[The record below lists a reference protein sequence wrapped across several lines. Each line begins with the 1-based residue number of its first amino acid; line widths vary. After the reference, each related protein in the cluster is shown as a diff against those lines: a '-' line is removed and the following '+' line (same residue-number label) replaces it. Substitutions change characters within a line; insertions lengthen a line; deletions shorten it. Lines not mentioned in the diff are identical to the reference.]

1 MRKIISF
8 THATLDGYID
18 DPHEWSFQYSDE
30 ELQGY
35 GLEMTLAA
43 DALLLGRITY
53 EGMAQAWPTRG
64 GNPFADH
71 VNSITKYV
79 VASQPVDTTA
89 WDPTMVIAGPDV
101 LDEVSRLKQAEGG
114 DLLIW
119 GTGELTDAL
128 AAAGLLD
135 EYRICTSPVIK
146 GGGEPLFR
154 PASAGTVELL
164 DTKILPPAPSSTP
177 TAPPQP
183 PDPNRATRREPDKK
197 DEITTSRVGRAAS
210 SARRIRRWPL
220 GPVRPLMARC
230 RPVGRVRR
238 RRAGR
243 VRGRRLVRG
252 GPRRRRGLGGR
263 RRRRGVAR
271 RSAA

>member
-1 MRKIISF
+1 LSLLYKTDAVGTPKKPAVRKIICF

-18 DPHEWSFQYSDE
+18 EPQEWSFQYSNE
-30 ELQGY
+30 EVQDY

-79 VASQPVDTTA
+79 VASQPVDTNA
-89 WDPTMVIAGPDV
+89 WDPTVVVAGTDL
-101 LDEVSRLKQAEGG
+101 LDEVNRLKQAEGG
-114 DLLIW
+114 DILIW
-119 GTGELTDAL
+119 GTGQLTDAL
-128 AAAGLLD
+128 AGAGILD

-164 DTKILPPAPSSTP
+164 DTKTFATGAVVHAYRPTPAP
-177 TAPPQP
+177 
-183 PDPNRATRREPDKK
+183 
-197 DEITTSRVGRAAS
+197 
-210 SARRIRRWPL
+210 
-220 GPVRPLMARC
+220 
-230 RPVGRVRR
+230 
-238 RRAGR
+238 AG
-243 VRGRRLVRG
+243 
-252 GPRRRRGLGGR
+252 
-263 RRRRGVAR
+263 
-271 RSAA
+271 

>member
-1 MRKIISF
+1 MPKIIAS

-18 DPHEWSFQYSDE
+18 DPHKWSFQYANE

-35 GLEMTLAA
+35 GLKMTLAA

-79 VASQPVDTTA
+79 VASRPVDTAA
-89 WDPTMVIAGPDV
+89 WDPTVVVAGPDL

-114 DLLIW
+114 DILTW
-119 GTGELTDAL
+119 GTGRLTDAL

-135 EYRICTSPVIK
+135 EYRVCTSPVIK

-164 DTKILPPAPSSTP
+164 DTKVFASG
-177 TAPPQP
+177 AVVH
-183 PDPNRATRREPDKK
+183 AYGF
-197 DEITTSRVGRAAS
+197 TSAS
-210 SARRIRRWPL
+210 
-220 GPVRPLMARC
+220 
-230 RPVGRVRR
+230 
-238 RRAGR
+238 
-243 VRGRRLVRG
+243 
-252 GPRRRRGLGGR
+252 
-263 RRRRGVAR
+263 
-271 RSAA
+271 